1 MKKKKKIFC
10 EMMRGKREKMV
21 RILNTTAL
29 RSLCICPRF
38 IFSFFHI
45 LHNVLYL
52 LNSLVYYTVDVCK
65 HTENCRPKR
74 RVSLPFSDVKIVV
87 QIQDAVHRPTEMR
100 T

>member
-1 MKKKKKIFC
+1 MHQHQHRRTWKHVFHRWENTEEKGFSLKKKKKIFC

-52 LNSLVYYTVDVCK
+52 LNSL
-65 HTENCRPKR
+65 
-74 RVSLPFSDVKIVV
+74 
-87 QIQDAVHRPTEMR
+87 M
-100 T
+100 